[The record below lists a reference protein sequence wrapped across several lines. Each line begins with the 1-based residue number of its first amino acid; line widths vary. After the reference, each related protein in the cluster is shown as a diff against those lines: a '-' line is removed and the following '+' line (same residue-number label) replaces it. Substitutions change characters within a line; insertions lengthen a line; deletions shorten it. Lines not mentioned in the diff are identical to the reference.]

1 MRTFAALVAY
11 LLASPALAEE
21 TIDPGRIAAVA
32 TGDFDRD
39 GDTDLAMIVR
49 PPREHGA
56 DGNGIYIYLAE
67 PYEGRMMLKAAAT
80 NKVPGSFIYAGESV
94 AIAALQNGSILVTA
108 KNDTPGQR
116 HYEIRLTL
124 AYRNSDFLVAGF
136 SFSED
141 VPDPIECDVNLL
153 TGKGKVDGKPIT
165 GTPGAVPVAQWENE
179 IGQDICKGR

>member
-1 MRTFAALVAY
+1 MRTFAVLVAF
-11 LLASPALAEE
+11 LLAGPALTEE
-21 TIDPGRIAAVA
+21 VIDPGRIAAVA

-56 DGNGIYIYLAE
+56 DDNGIYIYLAE
-67 PYEGRMMLKAAAT
+67 PSEGQMALKAAAA
-80 NKVPGSFIYAGESV
+80 NKVPGSFVYAGESV

-108 KNDTPGQR
+108 KNSTPGQR

-124 AYRNSDFLVAGF
+124 AYRNSDFLVAGY

-141 VPDPIECDVNLL
+141 VPEPIECDINLL
-153 TGKGKVDGKPIT
+153 TGKGKVNGKPIT
-165 GTPGAVPVAQWENE
+165 GVPGAVPVSQWEGE
-179 IGQDICKGR
+179 IGQDICKRR

>member
-1 MRTFAALVAY
+1 MRTFAVLVAF
-11 LLASPALAEE
+11 LLAGPALTEE
-21 TIDPGRIAAVA
+21 LIDPGRIAAVA

-39 GDTDLAMIVR
+39 GDADLAMIVR

-56 DGNGIYIYLAE
+56 DRNGIYIYLAD
-67 PYEGRMMLKAAAT
+67 PYEGRMTLKAAAT

-124 AYRNSDFLVAGF
+124 AYRNSDFLVAGYG
-136 SFSED
+136 FSEN
-141 VPDPIECDVNLL
+141 VPDQIECDLNLL
-153 TGKGKVDGKPIT
+153 TGKGKVNGKPII
-165 GTPGAVPVAQWENE
+165 GAPGAVPVAQWENE